1 MRGYS
6 CIGVTMT
13 LWASHA
19 YVITL
24 GKDEDDEDDEDSER
38 GDFERRTD
46 QKIEIVATFYSL
58 ILFLR

>member
-1 MRGYS
+1 
-6 CIGVTMT
+6 MT

-46 QKIEIVATFYSL
+46 QKIEIVAPFYSL